1 MPTPKQAQNYTPETG
16 KKSNQIKRFAS
27 VRLHIGTI
35 PRKLPRK
42 MENHKILLMIV
53 IRAAICGLV
62 SFIAFKF
69 GPVYG
74 MISVVCWGV
83 LMAKPIV
90 ELGANWF
97 NWARREPYEKWQGN
111 YYEFADV
118 QIRIF
123 GRDGATQQKLW
134 FAVPDILK
142 VLGEK
147 PSTKLELIYGPAEYW
162 VFPEEN
168 VAAFSEKGVK
178 KCLAASRHPQAN
190 AMRLWIERE
199 VIKPHRKKLEIAKD
213 ISASPTSAATSTSTP
228 LSAPPP

>member
-1 MPTPKQAQNYTPETG
+1 
-16 KKSNQIKRFAS
+16 
-27 VRLHIGTI
+27 
-35 PRKLPRK
+35 
-42 MENHKILLMIV
+42 MENHKILLMILT
-53 IRAAICGLV
+53 RAAICTVVTYVAL
-62 SFIAFKF
+62 KLNF
-69 GPVYG
+69 GVA
-74 MISVVCWGV
+74 MATLALWGV

-111 YYEFADV
+111 YYEFANV

-147 PSTKLELIYGPAEYW
+147 PSRKLELIYGPAEYW

-228 LSAPPP
+228 LSVPPP

>member
-1 MPTPKQAQNYTPETG
+1 
-16 KKSNQIKRFAS
+16 
-27 VRLHIGTI
+27 
-35 PRKLPRK
+35 

-69 GPVYG
+69 GPGYG
-74 MISVVCWGV
+74 MISVVLWGV
-83 LMAKPIV
+83 MMAKPIV

-111 YYEFADV
+111 YYEFANV

-134 FAVPDILK
+134 FAAPDILK

-147 PSTKLELIYGPAEYW
+147 PSRKLELIYGPAEYW

-168 VAAFSEKGVK
+168 VAAFSEEGVK
-178 KCLAASRHPQAN
+178 KCLAASRHPN
-190 AMRLWIERE
+190 AISMRLWIERE
-199 VIKPHRKKLEIAKD
+199 VIKPHRKKLEIAKN
-213 ISASPTSAATSTSTP
+213 ISASPESTATAASAPTSTP
-228 LSAPPP
+228 LSAPPPEL